1 MQVHTTCCNISQTT
15 FLGST
20 TFCKFLKL
28 FQSRQVPT
36 PRPFLPFLFCMC
48 CMVFFFGLSTS
59 PSPPFPHYLQLLS
72 RFIEVAGDDNNNNNN
87 KTMTLKSLR
96 TLHDQLHTLA
106 RDLSFVISPQ
116 HNELVVKRTL
126 ARLLTQNKTRGIT
139 SQRKTPASPPTIH
152 PYCEHH

>member
-1 MQVHTTCCNISQTT
+1 V
-15 FLGST
+15 LYG
-20 TFCKFLKL
+20 LL
-28 FQSRQVPT
+28 LW
-36 PRPFLPFLFCMC
+36 PFHFPI
-48 CMVFFFGLSTS
+48 
-59 PSPPFPHYLQLLS
+59 PPFPYYLQLVS
-72 RFIEVAGDDNNNNNN
+72 RFIEVAGDDNTNNNN

-116 HNELVVKRTL
+116 YDELVVKKTL

-139 SQRKTPASPPTIH
+139 SQRKTPPSPPTIH